1 MCGKKKISSN
11 QFETIVKEVAD
22 LCQENVLDRFF
33 TDKGTLSGFSVRQAF
48 SKTCLKNDH
57 FTGWPYGFRSLA
69 SVTAFLSHCSTC
81 SRSLRDNQISLDLSP
96 IKEVIAH
103 ESTVDNLMRGGEVT
117 TSPSFLKVN
126 GVREAS
132 KDQPFLKSSSR
143 ALAKVGCKRYRT
155 RRLLMG
161 KSWPLKRVS

>member
-1 MCGKKKISSN
+1 MKPSAKKLRT
-11 QFETIVKEVAD
+11 FVKK
-22 LCQENVLDRFF
+22 RYWTSFSK
-33 TDKGTLSGFSVRQAF
+33 DKTPLSGFSVRQAF
-48 SKTCLKNDH
+48 SKTCLKSDH
-57 FTGWPYGFRSLA
+57 FTGWPYGFRSSA

-126 GVREAS
+126 GVNEAS
-132 KDQPFLKSSSR
+132 KDQPLLKSSSTCQSR
-143 ALAKVGCKRYRT
+143 MQKI
-155 RRLLMG
+155 
-161 KSWPLKRVS
+161 